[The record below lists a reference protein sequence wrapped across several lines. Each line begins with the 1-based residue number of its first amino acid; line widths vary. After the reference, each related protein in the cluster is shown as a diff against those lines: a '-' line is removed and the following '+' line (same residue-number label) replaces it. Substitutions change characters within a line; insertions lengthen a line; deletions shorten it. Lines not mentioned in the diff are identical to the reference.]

1 MDITN
6 AIEAIQAILAPAVLI
21 SACGLLL
28 LSMQNKYGRIN
39 DRIRTLLRERLDL
52 LAEPENQFTLAR
64 LEAIDRQLPEL
75 LQRNRLQHDAVLA
88 LFWAVILFVIDLFAL
103 GIGLFFAPRLG
114 AILALLGFFVA
125 LGLMLYAVLLAAQEI
140 RISHRAVTLEAEGI
154 MKVSHPHGT
163 GTPTTTARAHPPQK
177 PRDLEAAHTAD

>member
-6 AIEAIQAILAPAVLI
+6 AVEAIQAILAPAVLI

-39 DRIRTLLRERLDL
+39 DRIRALLRERLNL

-64 LEAIDRQLPEL
+64 LEATDRQLPEL

-88 LFWAVILFVIDLFAL
+88 LFWAVILFVVDLFVL
-103 GIGLFFAPRLG
+103 GIGLFLAPREG
-114 AILALLGFFVA
+114 AILALLGFFAA
-125 LGLMLYAVLLAAQEI
+125 LALMLHAVTLAAREI
-140 RISHRAVTLEAEGI
+140 RISHRAVTLEAEEI
-154 MKVSHPHGT
+154 MKVSYPLKS
-163 GTPTTTARAHPPQK
+163 R
-177 PRDLEAAHTAD
+177 